1 MKDPEI
7 REEDCGEEYM
17 ATPPRAPEQ
26 ANKVVV
32 AFVDGRRLKGYVYDF
47 SAVKDSFNVLPA
59 EKTLR
64 EHGIKVQMKDLK
76 AVFFVKDFSGN
87 SEYNDKAIVDEH
99 IHGRKIEVSFRDG
112 ETIVGKT
119 EGYNPQKL
127 GFFMVPGDPV
137 SNNIRVF
144 VISKNAQQVRFV

>member
-1 MKDPEI
+1 
-7 REEDCGEEYM
+7 M

-32 AFVDGRRLKGYVYDF
+32 AFMDGRRLKGYVFDF
-47 SAVKDSFNVLPA
+47 SALKDTFNVLPA
-59 EKTLR
+59 DKPLQ
-64 EHGIKVQMKDLK
+64 EHGIKVLLSDLK
-76 AVFFVKDFSGN
+76 AVFFVKDFRGN
-87 SEYNDKAIVDEH
+87 PEYHDKAIVNEH
-99 IHGRKIEVSFRDG
+99 IHGRKIAVSFWDG

-127 GFFMVPGDPV
+127 GFFMVPGDPA

-144 VISKNAQQVRFV
+144 VVNKNAQQVRFV

>member
-1 MKDPEI
+1 
-7 REEDCGEEYM
+7 M

-47 SAVKDSFNVLPA
+47 SAVKDSFNVLPT
-59 EKTLR
+59 EKTLQ
-64 EHGIKVQMKDLK
+64 EHGIKVLMKDLK

-87 SEYNDKAIVDEH
+87 PEYHDKAIVDEH

-144 VISKNAQQVRFV
+144 VVNKSAQQVRFV